1 MNIPQSSCERKSCG
15 RGGAATGKIAAWLRS
30 AARCVVALA
39 AGIALWSGA
48 ASAQESW
55 TITATPYLWLQGMT
69 GDIKVHGVKAHV
81 DDNFFDVLGKTDTVL
96 GAFLHVDA
104 RQGPWGLYGE
114 VDYAYTSAKDK
125 KGPFDTRIRTGT
137 TILEL
142 GGMYRLLEGSVG
154 QAGAPERWRIEA
166 AAGVRY
172 LSFNAKVDFGPLSA
186 DKTQSWVDPV
196 IGLNATV
203 DLSEH
208 WSLIGHADI
217 AGFGVG
223 SDFSTNLY
231 GLVGYR
237 TTMFGADVLSTFGYR
252 GLYINRSDGSRDS
265 SVDLWMHGPALGLTF
280 RF

>member
-1 MNIPQSSCERKSCG
+1 MSMNILHLSCERKSSG
-15 RGGAATGKIAAWLRS
+15 RGRAATGKIGAWLRS
-30 AARCVVALA
+30 AALCVMAMT
-39 AGIALWSGA
+39 AGTVLGGGA

-55 TITATPYLWLQGMT
+55 TVTATPYLWLQGMT
-69 GDIKVHGVKAHV
+69 GDLKVHGVSAHV
-81 DDNFFDVLGKTDTVL
+81 NDNFFDVLSKTDTVL
-96 GAFLHVDA
+96 GAFLHLDA

-114 VDYAYTSAKDK
+114 VDYAYTSVKDK
-125 KGPFDTRIRTGT
+125 KGPFDTRVRTST

-166 AAGVRY
+166 TAGVRY

-196 IGLNATV
+196 IGLNGTV

-231 GLVGYR
+231 ALVGYR
-237 TTMFGADVLSTFGYR
+237 TTMFGANVLSTIGYR
-252 GLYINRSDGSRDS
+252 GLYINRSSGDN